1 MNIVENRLK
10 GEVEILQEA
19 TTFGVKKND
28 FYLLWSTYCVLAT
41 VLVLAIYC
49 PISSFDL
56 GDSIPT
62 YNRKKNLSLKEFK
75 WLKITQMKKV
85 VESRSEPKILSLGVC
100 CLMKARPPALCT
112 VPGTC

>member
-28 FYLLWSTYCVLAT
+28 CYLLWSTYCVLAT

-62 YNRKKNLSLKEFK
+62 YNRKKK
-75 WLKITQMKKV
+75 
-85 VESRSEPKILSLGVC
+85 SEPQGIQVAQNYTDEKSSRVKI
-100 CLMKARPPALCT
+100 
-112 VPGTC
+112 